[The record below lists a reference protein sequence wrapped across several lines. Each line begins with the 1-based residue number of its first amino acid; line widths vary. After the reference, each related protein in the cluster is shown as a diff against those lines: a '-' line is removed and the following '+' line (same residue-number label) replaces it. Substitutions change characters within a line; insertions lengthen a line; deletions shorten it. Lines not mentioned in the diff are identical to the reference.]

1 MSLQRE
7 LVSESLPPRGRPAQ
21 RLVVS
26 FQFVEDHSV
35 QTESGIDQVHCSL
48 SLDLPGMFQ

>member
-7 LVSESLPPRGRPAQ
+7 LVSESLPLRSCPAQ

-26 FQFVEDHSV
+26 FQFVEDHFV
-35 QTESGIDQVHCSL
+35 QTESGKD
-48 SLDLPGMFQ
+48 